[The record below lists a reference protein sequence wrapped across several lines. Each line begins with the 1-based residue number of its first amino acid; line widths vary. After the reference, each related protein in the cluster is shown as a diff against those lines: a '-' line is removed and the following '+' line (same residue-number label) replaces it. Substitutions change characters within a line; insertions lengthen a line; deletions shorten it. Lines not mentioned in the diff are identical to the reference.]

1 MATTSDLITTRA
13 KEAKAPELQLATH
26 DSSQWPLTPTTASK
40 GNEVADR
47 PSAKYR
53 RKVPVRDLEKYVE
66 PGDILLFQGRKLGA
80 CCIRCF
86 TASQY
91 DHVGIIVPNEFGR
104 GIQVLEATGDRGVNT
119 VPLSMFLNWNKWYDD
134 HFFEICV
141 RKVTLPF
148 PRKSQ
153 RGKEMITRYGES
165 TGVSRRWLQEADGAL
180 WWQGGGRTGGGGP
193 GGAAGG
199 GSLHRLARVL

>member
-1 MATTSDLITTRA
+1 MATTSGLITVRA
-13 KEAKAPELQLATH
+13 KEAKAFTPDLHLATH
-26 DSSQWPLTPTTASK
+26 DSSQWPLTPITASK

-91 DHVGIIVPNEFGR
+91 DHVGIIVPNEFGC

-148 PRKSQ
+148 PRKSR
-153 RGKEMITRYGES
+153 RGKEMVTRYGS
-165 TGVSRRWLQEADGAL
+165 HLAGVGCRTRTGRRC
-180 WWQGGGRTGGGGP
+180 GGREEGGRG
-193 GGAAGG
+193 AGG
-199 GSLHRLARVL
+199 SSHRPVRVL